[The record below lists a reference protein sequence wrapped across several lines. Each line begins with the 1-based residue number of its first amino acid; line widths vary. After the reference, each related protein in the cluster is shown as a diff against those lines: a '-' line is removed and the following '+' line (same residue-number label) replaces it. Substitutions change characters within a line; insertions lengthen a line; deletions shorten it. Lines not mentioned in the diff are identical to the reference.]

1 MQFRMKLTIFVLCAL
16 LTTLQL
22 TYSNPDVQGSCPT
35 MPVLS
40 CPPASNEKGSP
51 GFPGKRGP
59 IGMKGIKGVF
69 LVLFI

>member
-1 MQFRMKLTIFVLCAL
+1 MKLTIFALCAL

-22 TYSNPDVQGSCPT
+22 TYSDLNVQGSCPT

-40 CPPASNEKGSP
+40 CPLASNEKGSP

-59 IGMKGIKGVF
+59 TGIKGLKGVF
-69 LVLFI
+69 LILFI